1 MNAPRT
7 RISAAT
13 IYKSVYTIYTCLYLF
28 CRPVYFTFLI
38 HVGNVQERD
47 GFETESIYLVNQNS
61 NSVRHLI
68 LADTQIF
75 IGSVVALK
83 G

>member
-13 IYKSVYTIYTCLYLF
+13 IYKSVYIYTCLYLF

-47 GFETESIYLVNQNS
+47 GIWNWK
-61 NSVRHLI
+61 HL
-68 LADTQIF
+68 LSQQ
-75 IGSVVALK
+75 K
-83 G
+83 